1 MTFAA
6 GCLVFIMIG
15 TEANRAKKRKKKPQG
30 NQSNDI
36 INNTADETSLKS
48 HASDLCAELKEH
60 VFQGRIFDARVTA
73 LKLKS
78 MRNEVSDTAVR
89 TKIESVNHIIEEV
102 LEQAEH
108 VDSMLHDLHSDDG
121 WTLAKES
128 KGVTI
133 HYRREAGTTIH
144 TVRAQTQ
151 FHNFEPKDFTK
162 LCSLFVETECM
173 PKWFPGGI
181 MKKADVLSW
190 HSKYSKVIQLHISLG
205 LLPFLSPRDAI
216 VHGNGFHLPDQNA
229 FLIRSKSTQDTSC
242 RHCDIPK
249 PAKGIVRM
257 DTESI
262 FFVQLLQKDVIA
274 FKMIGRDD
282 LKLKFIPSPLLNYIS
297 QGHLPYELM
306 RTVKR
311 TIRNFEGSVWDEKMK
326 ERGAY
331 YKEIEDKVHVQ
342 LDRAGSSVASDRLSY
357 GSNVSKKPAPST
369 KRSEYGS
376 VLSTVVALVAIAVS
390 LLFTYCS
397 MSRNGA
403 VTSPKL
409 VTRLLEN
416 EHFMR
421 IISSVPT
428 LMMSLASVRKV
439 VTMLSKKAVVIR

>member
-1 MTFAA
+1 
-6 GCLVFIMIG
+6 MIG
-15 TEANRAKKRKKKPQG
+15 TEAKRAKQRKKTLG
-30 NQSNDI
+30 DQSDDV
-36 INNTADETSLKS
+36 NNTADETSLKS
-48 HASDLCAELKEH
+48 HASDLTADLKEH
-60 VFQGRIFDARVTA
+60 VFQGKIFDARVTA

-78 MRNEVSDTAVR
+78 MRNEVSDVAAR
-89 TKIESVNHIIEEV
+89 TKIDSVNHIIEEV

-108 VDSMLHDLHSDDG
+108 VDSLLRDLHSDDG

-133 HYRREAGTTIH
+133 HYRREEGTSIH

-173 PKWFPGGI
+173 PKWFPGGV
-181 MKKADVLSW
+181 MKKAEVLSW
-190 HSKYSKVIQLHISLG
+190 HSKYSKVIQLHISLD

-216 VHGNGFHLPDQNA
+216 VYGNGFHLPDQNA
-229 FLIRSKSTQDTSC
+229 FLIRSKSTQDISC

-282 LKLKFIPSPLLNYIS
+282 LKLKFIPSPLLNHIS

-306 RTVKR
+306 RTVKH
-311 TIRNFEGSVWDEKMK
+311 TIKHFEGSVWDEKMK

-331 YKEIEDKVHVQ
+331 YKEIEDKVHIQ
-342 LDRAGSSVASDRLSY
+342 LGRAGSNVASDRLSY

-376 VLSTVVALVAIAVS
+376 VLSTVVALVAITMS
-390 LLFTYCS
+390 LLFTYWS
-397 MSRNGA
+397 MSRNSE
-403 VTSPKL
+403 VTSKL

-416 EHFMR
+416 EHFLR
-421 IISSVPT
+421 IILSVLT
-428 LMMSLASVRKV
+428 LMMSLVSIRK
-439 VTMLSKKAVVIR
+439 VTMLTSSDKTLYVS

>member
-1 MTFAA
+1 MTYAA
-6 GCLVFIMIG
+6 GCLDFIMIG
-15 TEANRAKKRKKKPQG
+15 TEAKRAKKRKKKTQG
-30 NQSNDI
+30 NQSDDV
-36 INNTADETSLKS
+36 NNTADETSLKS
-48 HASDLCAELKEH
+48 HASDLTTELKEH
-60 VFQGRIFDARVTA
+60 VFQGRIFDARATA
-73 LKLKS
+73 LKLKN
-78 MRNEVSDTAVR
+78 MRNEVSDAAAR
-89 TKIESVNHIIEEV
+89 TKINSVNHIIEEV

-108 VDSMLHDLHSDDG
+108 VDNLLHDLHSDDG

-133 HYRREAGTTIH
+133 HYRREAGTSIH

-162 LCSLFVETECM
+162 LFSLFVETECM
-173 PKWFPGGI
+173 PKWFPGGV

-190 HSKYSKVIQLHISLG
+190 HSKYSKVVQLHISLD
-205 LLPFLSPRDAI
+205 LVPFLSPRDAI
-216 VHGNGFHLPDQNA
+216 VYGNGFHLPDQNA

-242 RHCDIPK
+242 RHCDIPT

-282 LKLKFIPSPLLNYIS
+282 LKLKFIPSPLLNHIS

-342 LDRAGSSVASDRLSY
+342 LDRAGSSAALNRLSY
-357 GSNVSKKPAPST
+357 GPNFSKRPAPST
-369 KRSEYGS
+369 KRSEYGP
-376 VLSTVVALVAIAVS
+376 VLSTVVALVAIAMP
-390 LLFTYCS
+390 LLFAYCS
-397 MSRNGA
+397 MSRNDVVA
-403 VTSPKL
+403 SKL
-409 VTRLLEN
+409 VMRLLEN
-416 EHFMR
+416 EHFLR
-421 IISSVPT
+421 FISSVIT
-428 LMMSLASVRKV
+428 LMMSLLSIRKV
-439 VTMLSKKAVVIR
+439 TVLSSSDKTL